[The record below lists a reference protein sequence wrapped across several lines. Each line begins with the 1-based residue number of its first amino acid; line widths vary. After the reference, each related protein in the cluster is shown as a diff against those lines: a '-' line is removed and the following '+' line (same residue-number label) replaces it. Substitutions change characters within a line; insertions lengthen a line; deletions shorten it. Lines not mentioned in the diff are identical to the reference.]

1 MQLAWPGS
9 TAESLKKLAKEDLE
23 TIAYENYY
31 KVLDLYTD
39 DYIKWFDKAVK
50 NGIVKKAV

>member
-9 TAESLKKLAKEDLE
+9 TAESLKKLAKEDPE

-50 NGIVKKAV
+50 NGIVKKAA